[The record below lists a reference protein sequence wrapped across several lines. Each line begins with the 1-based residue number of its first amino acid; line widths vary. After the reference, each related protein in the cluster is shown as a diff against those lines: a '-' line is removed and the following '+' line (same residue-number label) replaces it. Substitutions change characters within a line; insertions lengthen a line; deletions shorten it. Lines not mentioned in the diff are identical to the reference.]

1 MRALQ
6 NFIFNAMQTG
16 LFALLF
22 DEDDLEDAE
31 KQMNKEWGGKVRTI
45 NQMVDTILRGSGLP
59 GAIASTMKNII
70 MQYHAQEKKDWG
82 TDHTYTLIEAINLS
96 PTLGSKARL
105 MYSGIKSYGFEKDV
119 IAERGLAY
127 DSPLWEIIGAEVQ
140 AFTNIPMSKAILLLR
155 NMQGMMQ
162 ERHAAWQRIA
172 AGMGWP
178 YYQVGMELYPFHEEI
193 KEEAKEKRKQ
203 AGIEKAKE
211 TRKRNTEIRKAA
223 EMYILENLTFDEEN
237 EYYSLSKSDRRK
249 WLKEKVQEYLNSQ
262 KNK

>member
-1 MRALQ
+1 
-6 NFIFNAMQTG
+6 
-16 LFALLF
+16 
-22 DEDDLEDAE
+22 
-31 KQMNKEWGGKVRTI
+31 
-45 NQMVDTILRGSGLP
+45 
-59 GAIASTMKNII
+59 
-70 MQYHAQEKKDWG
+70 
-82 TDHTYTLIEAINLS
+82 
-96 PTLGSKARL
+96 

-172 AGMGWP
+172 TGMGWP

-193 KEEAKEKRKQ
+193 KEEAKAKRKA
-203 AGIEKAKE
+203 AGIEKARE
-211 TRKRNTEIRKAA
+211 TRRKNAEIKKAA
-223 EMYILENLTFDEEN
+223 EIYILENLTFEEEN
-237 EYYSLSKSDRRK
+237 EYYSLKRSDRKK